1 MEAFAHALHHDREL
15 GVLPGHVQQLGG
27 PLPLLPQRLPL
38 ARVAPRQ
45 QQGPSRTPAELP
57 TLSITSASTTSE
69 SSPGCPSPRPAKSF
83 RSPAPS
89 PPAPWR
95 TAPSP
100 TPGLV
105 SRKNCPSNRSAPG
118 GSSEYGRRNTSPSS
132 PATA

>member
-1 MEAFAHALHHDREL
+1 LAVDALFL
-15 GVLPGHVQQLGG
+15 
-27 PLPLLPQRLPL
+27 LPL
-38 ARVAPRQ
+38 
-45 QQGPSRTPAELP
+45 TPP
-57 TLSITSASTTSE
+57 TTPTTLSLHDALPI
-69 SSPGCPSPRPAKSF
+69 SPRPAKSF

-118 GSSEYGRRNTSPSS
+118 GSSEYGRRNTSPRSEEHTS
-132 PATA
+132 ELSHVSISYAVFCLNKKIFSVQ